1 MGSRGRVSG
10 VLFSVFVSLSCCAVV
25 LPVGGGLLR
34 DVNLASASVSEA
46 YSHKDSATTLYS
58 ADNYLKCTSDHHITP
73 RSTNEVKELI
83 QLHASGDQPVKIRAT
98 RRGFHSSAG
107 FVCSG
112 SRGSSKK
119 QHAETD
125 TSSGKETDSR
135 ATSFTVLLHLMN
147 RVVAVDVERYRL
159 TVEAGMTL
167 LELVNAAEAHDMSV
181 PAGALSLYSNLTVGG
196 IVMASAHGSGF
207 RVAGSLGDLVVR
219 IKWVNAKGEVIVS
232 DLQTENGVK
241 EVRALVGGLGLLGIA
256 TEITLQLQPNSR
268 TIVEVRKGLKDTN
281 MVADVKNILERETP
295 HVILFWRPD
304 FGTYKAVMWTQLTD
318 ENRDAT
324 TLPREY
330 PDGKIGYYIEME
342 DAVANAVNKLLT
354 KWEGDEAEEL
364 ASADELNA
372 DVCNLSTV
380 LHDVPMFLDADG
392 TPIEHGIIPT
402 KYAMVADDCAP
413 KCSFHVHHM
422 GMFTEDTEFTIKMS
436 QLDEWIEDVKRVVK
450 EEVAEAEARLSK
462 RYGNGK
468 VRWCMPP
475 GYFWLRFGQANKN
488 LLSTAAGSEDVVHVQ
503 WSHLHSASIPNKLC
517 KQSRV
522 AETLEQLTL
531 CKYKGR
537 PHWGKNHER
546 IFTHPHCKVRD
557 NYPATNIAEMQEM
570 QNLHD
575 PKRVFEPEL
584 FQNILQ
590 KTGPEYSELC
600 TPHFWCYCKDDVHCP
615 AGHQC
620 LASSSFPEYKTCKLA
635 SSDYQH
641 GEL

>member
-1 MGSRGRVSG
+1 MEPRGRASG
-10 VLFSVFVSLSCCAVV
+10 VWFSVFVSLSCCAVV

-119 QHAETD
+119 QYAETD
-125 TSSGKETDSR
+125 ASSGKETDSR
-135 ATSFTVLLHLMN
+135 AASFTVLLHLMN

-181 PAGALSLYSNLTVGG
+181 PAGALSIYSNLTVGG
-196 IVMASAHGSGF
+196 VIMASGHGSG
-207 RVAGSLGDLVVR
+207 GSLGNLVVG
-219 IKWVNAKGEVIVS
+219 IKWVNAKGEVIVRDS
-232 DLQTENGVK
+232 QTEDGVK

-304 FGTYKAVMWTQLTD
+304 FGTYKAVMWTQLSD
-318 ENRDAT
+318 KNRGAT
-324 TLPREY
+324 TLPKDY
-330 PDGKIGYYIEME
+330 PNGKIGYMVPVDDGFASDWSE
-342 DAVANAVNKLLT
+342 LLV
-354 KWEGDEAEEL
+354 KWEGDEAEES

-372 DVCNLSTV
+372 DICNLSEF
-380 LHDVPMFLDADG
+380 LHDVSIFFDADG

-402 KYAMVADDCAP
+402 KYAMVADDCTP
-413 KCSFHVHHM
+413 KCFFHVHHM
-422 GMFTEDTEFTIKMS
+422 GMFIEDTEFTIKMS
-436 QLDEWIEDVKRVVK
+436 QLDEWIEDVKRIVK
-450 EEVAEAEARLSK
+450 AELVEAEARLSK

-468 VRWCMPP
+468 VRRCMPP
-475 GYFWLRFGQANKN
+475 GYFWFRFGQGNKN

-503 WSHLHSASIPNKLC
+503 WTHVHSALIPNKLP

-537 PHWGKNHER
+537 PHWGKNNER
-546 IFTHPHCKVRD
+546 IFAHPDCKVRD

-570 QNLHD
+570 QNQHD

-600 TPHFWCYCKDDVHCP
+600 TLHFWCYCKDDAHCP
-615 AGHQC
+615 AEHQC
-620 LASSSFPEYKTCKLA
+620 RPSSSFPEYKTCKLA

>member
-635 SSDYQH
+635 TSDSQYAV
-641 GEL
+641 L